1 MGRVYL
7 EHVVAA
13 QLAARPVVGAQPQA
27 LRGVGPQAL
36 ALVPIDRQVEA
47 PARHVRMPL
56 RLLGLGVGCGVRLT
70 VGVEALGLGSGW
82 ELVGAGVS
90 CSGGERVPA
99 RHCP

>member
-13 QLAARPVVGAQPQA
+13 KLAARPVVGAQPQA

-70 VGVEALGLGSGW
+70 VGVEAGPGVRVGVGW
-82 ELVGAGVS
+82 G
-90 CSGGERVPA
+90 GGEL
-99 RHCP
+99 